1 MLIYLQMIDSAANR
15 SKFEIMYLEYR
26 DTVYNIAYD
35 ILKNVHDAEDA
46 VHYAFL
52 KIAEN
57 IHKIDDPKC
66 PKARCYLVTIVENK
80 AIDIY
85 RAKRTH
91 PMLPYT
97 DEAIGIQVEYQGSD
111 ELVGC
116 ILKLPTRQRQIII
129 LKYCH
134 GYELKDIAKILGISY
149 ANALK
154 VEQRA
159 KAKLKKIC
167 EEAGIEC

>member
-1 MLIYLQMIDSAANR
+1 MLVYLQMIDSPADR

-26 DTVYNIAYD
+26 DTMYNAAYD
-35 ILKNVHDAEDA
+35 ILQNIYDAEDA

-57 IHKIDDPKC
+57 MHKIGEPKC
-66 PKARCYLVTIVENK
+66 LKTRCYLVTIVENK

-85 RAKRTH
+85 RAKRAH

-97 DEAIGIQVEYQGSD
+97 DEVIGNQVEYHGRN
-111 ELVGC
+111 ELAAC
-116 ILKLPTRQRQIII
+116 ILKLTTRQRQIII
-129 LKYCH
+129 LKYSH
-134 GYELKDIAKILGISY
+134 GYELKEISKILGITY

-154 VEQRA
+154 IEQRA
-159 KAKLKKIC
+159 KAKLKEHC
-167 EEAGIEC
+167 VEAGIEW